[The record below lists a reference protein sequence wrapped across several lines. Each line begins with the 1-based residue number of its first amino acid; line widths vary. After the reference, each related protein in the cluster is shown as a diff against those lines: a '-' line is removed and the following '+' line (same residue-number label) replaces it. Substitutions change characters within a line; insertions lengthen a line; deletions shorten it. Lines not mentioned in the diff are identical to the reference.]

1 MLEAAII
8 LYHELGYSDTEK
20 MHDWLL
26 RIVYFHSMIFLMVA
40 YSLIIFQYR
49 FISMRVYLYASL
61 SDVDTFREQFKHARL
76 VFWLSLLILIVIH
89 LVIIFFDVFFPNKA
103 MREINTMVLFLES
116 LGLLTGFVVMGSI
129 LAIHLRKYYDKRYS
143 TQRTCLIK

>member
-8 LYHELGYSDTEK
+8 LYHELGYSDTTK
-20 MHDWLL
+20 LHDWVL

-61 SDVDTFREQFKHARL
+61 SDVETFREQFKQARL
-76 VFWLSLLILIVIH
+76 VFWLSLMILILIH
-89 LVIIFFDVFFPNKA
+89 LVIIFFDVFYP
-103 MREINTMVLFLES
+103 V
-116 LGLLTGFVVMGSI
+116 
-129 LAIHLRKYYDKRYS
+129 
-143 TQRTCLIK
+143 